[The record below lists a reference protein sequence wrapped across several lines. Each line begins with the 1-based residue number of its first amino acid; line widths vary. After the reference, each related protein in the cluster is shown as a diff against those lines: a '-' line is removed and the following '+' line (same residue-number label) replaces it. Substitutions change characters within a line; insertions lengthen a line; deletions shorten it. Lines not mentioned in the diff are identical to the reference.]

1 MYNTSEA
8 YRAAI
13 RAPVRSCTVTG
24 TLGTL
29 ALSDSNIQSGT
40 LYIDNQA
47 VSDDNDI
54 GLGACVIGEMGFDLK
69 DSEHIADYYFGRSC
83 KLTYKQLLPNGTY
96 ESIPLGEYTV
106 NNNTVRKDRET
117 ISIQAYDNMTKFDT
131 PTGFKPYIGG
141 IVDGMR
147 LCCSNAGVKW
157 GGIDPTL
164 ANLDLQVS
172 YLPQFTSYTEYIT
185 TWRDLLK
192 YLCQLV
198 GGFGTIGRDGKLYVR
213 SLVQKSVP
221 DMVIDTAN
229 RKKTSMDDKMLEI
242 GGAQMIVTKYLLDET
257 MLLRYPIK
265 PDGGKLLELPE
276 NPCMRFI
283 SDKNAVIENIA
294 KNAMKMRYRP
304 METEL
309 FGDPSIDLGDTIRH
323 TGYICGDGETMIVT
337 HCRWQYR
344 GSQTL
349 QAVADMSAGIYI
361 PEIDQTTGTDYVYT
375 IIDSGTAVRLDY
387 YTGTATHLAVPKIV
401 EDKPVTEIN
410 ATCFTGQSVSRVVIP
425 DGVKIVR

>member
-1 MYNTSEA
+1 MYTTSDA
-8 YRAAI
+8 YQEAI
-13 RAPVRSCTVTG
+13 RAPVRYCSVVG
-24 TLGTL
+24 TLGTME
-29 ALSDSNIQSGT
+29 LSDSNIQSGT

-83 KLTYKQLLPNGTY
+83 KLTYKQLLPDGTY
-96 ESIPLGEYTV
+96 ESIPLGVFTV

-117 ISIQAYDNMTKFDT
+117 ISIQAYDNMSKFDT
-131 PTGFKPYIGG
+131 PTGFKPYTGG
-141 IVDGMR
+141 IVDCMR
-147 LCCSNAGVKW
+147 FCCSNAGVKW
-157 GGIDPTL
+157 GGIDNSL

-172 YLPQFTSYTEYIT
+172 YFPQFESYAEYIT

-198 GGFGTIGRDGKLYVR
+198 GGFGTIGRDGKLYIR

-229 RKKTSMDDKMLEI
+229 RKKTSIDDKMLEI
-242 GGAQMIVTKYLLDET
+242 GGAQMVVTKYLLDET
-257 MLLRYPIK
+257 MLLRYPTN
-265 PDGGKLLELPE
+265 PDGGKLLELSE

-304 METEL
+304 MEAEL
-309 FGDPSIDLGDTIRH
+309 FGDPSIDLGDTIKH
-323 TGYICGDGETMIVT
+323 TGYICGDGENMVVT
-337 HCRWQYR
+337 HNRWQYR
-344 GSQTL
+344 NTQTL
-349 QAVADMSAGIYI
+349 QAVADMSAGIYV
-361 PEIDQTTGTDYVYT
+361 PEVEETTGADYVYT
-375 IIDSGTAVRLDY
+375 IIEDGTAVRLDY
-387 YTGTATHLAVPKIV
+387 YIGSATHLAAPKTV
-401 EDKPVTEIN
+401 ESKPVLEIG
-410 ATCFTGQSVSRVVIP
+410 ATCYTGKQVSRVVIP
-425 DGVKIVR
+425 DGIKIVG

>member
-1 MYNTSEA
+1 MYTTSDA
-8 YRAAI
+8 YQEAI
-13 RAPVRSCTVTG
+13 RAPVRYCSVAG
-24 TLGTL
+24 TLGTME
-29 ALSDSNIQSGT
+29 LSDSNIQSGT

-83 KLTYKQLLPNGTY
+83 KLTYKQLLPDGTY
-96 ESIPLGEYTV
+96 ESIPLGVFTV

-117 ISIQAYDNMTKFDT
+117 ISIQAYDNMSKFDT
-131 PTGFKPYIGG
+131 PTGFKPYTGG
-141 IVDGMR
+141 IVDCMR
-147 LCCSNAGVKW
+147 FCCSNAGVKW
-157 GGIDPTL
+157 GGIDPGL

-172 YLPQFTSYTEYIT
+172 YFPQFESYAEYIT

-198 GGFGTIGRDGKLYVR
+198 GGFGTIGRDGKLYIR

-229 RKKTSMDDKMLEI
+229 RKKTSIDDKMLEI
-242 GGAQMIVTKYLLDET
+242 GGAQMVVTKYLLDET
-257 MLLRYPIK
+257 MLLRYPLN

-283 SDKNAVIENIA
+283 SDKNIVIENIA

-304 METEL
+304 MEAEL
-309 FGDPSIDLGDTIRH
+309 FGDPSIDLGDTIKH

-349 QAVADMSAGIYI
+349 QAVADMSAGIYV
-361 PEIDQTTGTDYVYT
+361 PEVEETTGADYVYT
-375 IIDSGTAVRLDY
+375 IIEDGSAVRLDY
-387 YTGTATHLAVPKIV
+387 YTGSATRLAAPKTV
-401 EDKPVTEIN
+401 EDKPVLEIG
-410 ATCFTGQSVSRVVIP
+410 ATCYTGKQVSRVVIP
-425 DGVKIVR
+425 DGIKIVG

>member
-1 MYNTSEA
+1 MYTTSDA
-8 YRAAI
+8 YQEAI
-13 RAPVRSCTVTG
+13 RAPVRYCSVVG
-24 TLGTL
+24 TLGTME
-29 ALSDSNIQSGT
+29 LSDSNIQSGT

-83 KLTYKQLLPNGTY
+83 KLTYKQLLPDGTY
-96 ESIPLGEYTV
+96 ESIPLGVFTV

-117 ISIQAYDNMTKFDT
+117 ISIQAYDNMSKFDT
-131 PTGFKPYIGG
+131 PTGFKPYTGG
-141 IVDGMR
+141 IVDCMR
-147 LCCSNAGVKW
+147 FCCSNAGVKW
-157 GGIDPTL
+157 GGIDNSL

-172 YLPQFTSYTEYIT
+172 YFPQFESYAEYIT

-198 GGFGTIGRDGKLYVR
+198 GGFGTIGRDGKLYIR
-213 SLVQKSVP
+213 SLVPKGTP
-221 DMVIDTAN
+221 DMAVDTAN
-229 RKKTSMDDKMLEI
+229 RKRTSIDDKMLEI

-257 MLLRYPIK
+257 MLLRYPLN

-283 SDKNAVIENIA
+283 SAKQKVLENIA
-294 KNAMKMRYRP
+294 RIAMQIRYRP
-304 METEL
+304 MEADL
-309 FGDPSIDLGDTIRH
+309 FGDPSIDIGDTIKH

-344 GSQTL
+344 NTQTL
-349 QAVADMSAGIYI
+349 QAVADMSAGIYV
-361 PEIDQTTGTDYVYT
+361 PEVEETTGADYVYT
-375 IIDSGTAVRLDY
+375 IIEDGSAVRLDY
-387 YTGTATHLAVPKIV
+387 YTGSATHLAAPKTV
-401 EDKPVTEIN
+401 EDKPVLEIG
-410 ATCFTGQSVSRVVIP
+410 ATCYSGKQVSRVVIP
-425 DGVKIVR
+425 DGIKIVG

>member
-8 YRAAI
+8 YQTAI
-13 RAPVRSCTVTG
+13 RAPVRSCTVSG
-24 TLGTL
+24 KLG
-29 ALSDSNIQSGT
+29 AMELSDANILSGT

-83 KLTYKQLLPNGTY
+83 KLTYKQLLPDGSY
-96 ESIPLGEYTV
+96 ERIPLGEYTV
-106 NNNTVRKDRET
+106 TTGTVRKDRET
-117 ISIQAYDNMTKFDT
+117 ISIQAYDNMMKFDT
-131 PTGFKPYIGG
+131 PTGFTPYIGN
-141 IVDGMR
+141 ITDCMR
-147 LCCSNAGVKW
+147 FCCANSGVKW
-157 GGIDPTL
+157 GGIDSSL

-198 GGFGTIGRDGKLYVR
+198 SGFGTIGRDGKLYVR
-213 SLVQKSVP
+213 SLVPKGTP

-229 RKKTSMDDKMLEI
+229 RKRTSIDDKLLEI

-257 MLLRYPIK
+257 MLLRYPLN
-265 PDGGKLLELPE
+265 PDGGKLLELSE

-283 SDKNAVIENIA
+283 SAKQEVLENIA
-294 KNAMKMRYRP
+294 KTAMQIRYRP
-304 METEL
+304 IETEL

-323 TGYICGDGETMIVT
+323 TGYICGDGEIMVVT

-344 GSQTL
+344 KGQTL
-349 QAVADMSAGIYI
+349 QAVADMSAGIYV
-361 PEIDQTTGTDYVYT
+361 PEIEETTGADYVYT
-375 IIDSGTAVRLDY
+375 IIEDGTAVRLDY
-387 YTGTATHLAVPKIV
+387 YTGSATHLAAPKTV
-401 EDKPVTEIN
+401 ESKPVLEIG
-410 ATCFTGQSVSRVVIP
+410 ATCYTGKQVSRIVIP
-425 DGVKIVR
+425 DGIKIVR